1 MKSNDLLKKMK
12 SNEDELYNKI
22 IELDTIYNCVVDK
35 FLIQGLTWLTSSKS
49 RQAKVIVLDQICK
62 FVVDI
67 IWSGLE
73 FQMLLLIS
81 QILKFKI

>member
-67 IWSGLE
+67 IWSGWE

>member
-1 MKSNDLLKKMK
+1 MSPKNSCLSESQPFYMKSNDLLKKMK

-67 IWSGLE
+67 I
-73 FQMLLLIS
+73 
-81 QILKFKI
+81 